1 MEDIRVGIIG
11 IGSMGANHAKDFTEG
26 RVPGAKLVAAVDGS
40 ADRLSWAKD
49 KLGVDVFETPSEM
62 YAEGKV
68 DAVLIATPHFF
79 HPDIAIEAFNHG
91 KHVLLEKPAGVY
103 TKNVREMNEAAKKSG
118 KVFSMMFNQRTV
130 PAHSKMR
137 DLVKSGELGDLKRV
151 IYITTAWYRP
161 QSYYDA
167 GEWRAT
173 WAGEGGG
180 VLLNQCPH
188 QLDVWQWVMGMPK
201 RVRAFMACGKYHD
214 IEVEDDVTAYVE
226 YENGATGVFLASTGE
241 APGTNRLEISGTRG
255 KIIMEDG
262 GIMFYRN
269 RVDEREYN
277 KTFKGGFGEPELW
290 ECRIPLPETGSEH
303 VNISSNWIKAIQN
316 DNVELIAP
324 GEQGIN
330 SLMLSNA
337 MMLSAWKDSWVD
349 LPIDDSEFY
358 LELKKRMDSSS
369 FNPEKTFENK
379 TLNTED
385 SY

>member
-11 IGSMGANHAKDFTEG
+11 IGSMGTNHAKDFTEEK
-26 RVPGAKLVAAVDGS
+26 VPGAKLVAAVDGS

-277 KTFKGGFGEPELW
+277 KTFKGGFGEPEQW
-290 ECRIPLPETGSEH
+290 ECNIPLEKTGSEH
-303 VNISSNWIKAIQN
+303 AIISSNWIKAIQN

-349 LPIDDSEFY
+349 LPIDDSEFC

-369 FNPEKTFENK
+369 FNPSKVSKNK

>member
-255 KIIMEDG
+255 KIVMENG
-262 GIMFYRN
+262 ELMFSRN

-277 KTFKGGFGEPELW
+277 KTFKGGFGEPEQW
-290 ECRIPLPETGSEH
+290 ECNIPLEKTGSEH
-303 VNISSNWIKAIQN
+303 AIISSNWIKAIQN